1 MAQYSLND
9 YGMSAQALALEHES
23 RGQHPEYTRELY
35 ESAQLRSR
43 SDLPDYWV
51 WVESK
56 LSEEHQAL
64 NEDLSSAGYALAI

>member
-1 MAQYSLND
+1 MAQFSLND

-35 ESAQLRSR
+35 EGAQLRSR

-56 LSEEHQAL
+56 LSEEHEAL
-64 NEDLSSAGYALAI
+64 NEELSLAGIALTL